1 MVQGAIQ
8 DPASVR
14 QREAAGSSLHCQRS
28 TGLSVNCKVATFSNR
43 NSSADMRCGEN
54 LQRIM
59 KIPD

>member
-28 TGLSVNCKVATFSNR
+28 TGLSVNCKVALFSYR

-54 LQRIM
+54 LRIII

>member
-28 TGLSVNCKVATFSNR
+28 TGLSVNSKVATFSNR
-43 NSSADMRCGEN
+43 NTSADMRCGES
-54 LQRIM
+54 LRSIM